1 MLFGSISKKRLE
13 PLLPSTKLPWLFVSL
28 LKGTP
33 STTNRGWLE
42 PLKELIP
49 LIRILVP
56 EPDTPL

>member
-1 MLFGSISKKRLE
+1 MLFGSISRKRLE
-13 PLLPSTKLPWLFVSL
+13 PLLPSTNPPCELVSL

-33 STTNRGWLE
+33 STTNKGWLE

-56 EPDTPL
+56 DPDTPL